1 MKSNAVALDSSVLI
15 EHFRIK
21 NKDDSLL
28 SRLPLTFDELCVSP
42 LVLYEVLIGQTE
54 SRAVDSSVIFEN
66 LTFLPMGKNVITK
79 AATIYQTLRKENKM
93 IDHFDILI
101 AASAIVYNV
110 PLATLNR
117 KHFERVD
124 GLELIDNVE

>member
-1 MKSNAVALDSSVLI
+1 MLLNAVALDSSVLI

-21 NKDDSLL
+21 NKDTSML
-28 SRLPLTFDELCVSP
+28 SRLTSTYGELCVSP

-54 SRAVDSSVIFEN
+54 SRAVDSNVIFEN
-66 LTFLPMGKNVITK
+66 LTFLPMGENVITK
-79 AATIYQTLRKENKM
+79 AATIYQTLRKENKV

-124 GLELIDNVE
+124 GLQLIGNT